1 LIHVSLEPSWIRS
14 VNIAPELNTESYQN
28 IWKGV
33 PDINLGLGD
42 LFVNIKVKIPNN
54 INSEEKEYSKI

>member
-1 LIHVSLEPSWIRS
+1 LHQR
-14 VNIAPELNTESYQN
+14 TEHGKLSEYL
-28 IWKGV
+28 GRV

>member
-1 LIHVSLEPSWIRS
+1 
-14 VNIAPELNTESYQN
+14 
-28 IWKGV
+28 V

>member
-1 LIHVSLEPSWIRS
+1 LHQ
-14 VNIAPELNTESYQN
+14 ELNTGKLSEYLEKECL
-28 IWKGV
+28 ILT
-33 PDINLGLGD
+33 LGLGD